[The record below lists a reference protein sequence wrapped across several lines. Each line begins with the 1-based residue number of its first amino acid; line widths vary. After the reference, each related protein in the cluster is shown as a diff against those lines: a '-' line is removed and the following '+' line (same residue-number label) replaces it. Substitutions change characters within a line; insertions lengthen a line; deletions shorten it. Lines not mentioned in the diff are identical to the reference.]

1 MNDLLIGS
9 LHARI
14 LFESTWVWVVIICAS
29 YEWDTTSV
37 PLSSSKKNFT
47 RLEVLLDNLWA
58 EFEQI
63 KVNLVDF
70 T

>member
-1 MNDLLIGS
+1 MGDDLG
-9 LHARI
+9 AFEQQAKK
-14 LFESTWVWVVIICAS
+14 LFI
-29 YEWDTTSV
+29 
-37 PLSSSKKNFT
+37 
-47 RLEVLLDNLWA
+47 RLEVLLYTLWA

>member
-1 MNDLLIGS
+1 MGDDLG
-9 LHARI
+9 A
-14 LFESTWVWVVIICAS
+14 FEQQAKR
-29 YEWDTTSV
+29 
-37 PLSSSKKNFT
+37 LFT

-58 EFEQI
+58 EFEQV

>member
-1 MNDLLIGS
+1 MGYDLG
-9 LHARI
+9 A
-14 LFESTWVWVVIICAS
+14 FEQQA
-29 YEWDTTSV
+29 
-37 PLSSSKKNFT
+37 KKNFT
-47 RLEVLLDNLWA
+47 RLEVLLNTLWA

>member
-1 MNDLLIGS
+1 M
-9 LHARI
+9 HARI
-14 LFESTWVWVVIICAS
+14 LFESTWVWVVLVGAS
-29 YEWDTTSV
+29 YKWDTTSV
-37 PLSSSKKNFT
+37 PLSISKKNFT